1 MAQRMEFELRS
12 RLGGDTPA
20 RHNGMPSMRLLLC
33 GDFSGR
39 AGRTAMGLVGTT
51 PLAERSALRVD
62 SDNFDAVMARLKPAV
77 QLVIGGDTASMAFG
91 SLDDFHPDALFDRLE
106 LFTRLRSL
114 RRRLL
119 DPASFEQASSELLG
133 TDGES
138 DTASL
143 QRLMGGPA
151 RTAAAAAA
159 PASQPPATGIDAL
172 IQRIVAP
179 HIVPSH
185 GARQATLVQAVDMA
199 ISEQM
204 RALLHAAPFQALE
217 AAWRS
222 VHLLVSRLELD
233 ETLQLHLFDVT
244 RAELDA
250 TAAEQDLER
259 TGLWQALVER
269 QRDASGGPGWS
280 MLVAL
285 EAFGASQADVATL
298 ASLAALSGA
307 AGAPLVATAA
317 PSLLGCNA
325 MPLPSDCHT
334 WPGLDADS
342 QQRWQALRRSTL
354 APWIG
359 LTAPRLLLRLPYGK
373 GKDPITAFAFE
384 EFVGTPAHETFLW
397 GHAGVPLAL
406 LIGRGFS
413 ASGWA
418 FEPDDEREIDDLPAF
433 TILSDGEM
441 ELQACAEQYLGEQSA
456 QALLEAGLMPLLS
469 HKNRNAVTLMR
480 FQSLA
485 EPTAA
490 LAFAGQAA

>member
-1 MAQRMEFELRS
+1 MAQEMVFELRPRPS
-12 RLGGDTPA
+12 GHMPA
-20 RHNGMPSMRLLLC
+20 RRVGASPMRLLLC

-39 AGRTAMGLVGTT
+39 AGQMAASLGDPT
-51 PLAERSALRVD
+51 PLAARSTLRID
-62 SDNFDAVMARLKPAV
+62 IDNFDAVMSRLKPAV
-77 QLVIGGDTASMAFG
+77 QLVMGGETVSMAFG
-91 SLDDFHPDALFDRLE
+91 SLDDFHPDALFDRLA

-119 DPASFEQASSELLG
+119 DPATFEQASTELLG
-133 TDGES
+133 TAGES
-138 DTASL
+138 DAASL

-151 RTAAAAAA
+151 RST
-159 PASQPPATGIDAL
+159 PATPVSQPPATGIDAL

-185 GARQATLVQAVDMA
+185 GARQAPLVQAVDMT

-204 RALLHAAPFQALE
+204 RVLLHAAPFQALE

-250 TAAEQDLER
+250 TTAEPDLER

-269 QRDASGGPGWS
+269 PRDASGGPGWS

-285 EAFGASQADVATL
+285 EIFGAAQADVSTL
-298 ASLAALSGA
+298 ASLAALSAA

-317 PSLLGCNA
+317 PSLLGCDA

-334 WPGLDADS
+334 WPGLDAES
-342 QQRWQALRRSTL
+342 QQRWQMLRRSTL

-359 LTAPRLLLRLPYGK
+359 LAAPRLLLRLPYGK

-384 EFVGTPAHETFLW
+384 EFAGASAHETFLW
-397 GHAGVPLAL
+397 GHASVVLAL

-418 FEPDDEREIDDLPAF
+418 FEPDDERDIDDLPAF
-433 TILSDGEM
+433 TILRDGDM

-456 QALLEAGLMPLLS
+456 QALLDAGLMPLLS

-485 EPTAA
+485 EPAAA

>member
-1 MAQRMEFELRS
+1 MAQRMAFELRS
-12 RLGGDTPA
+12 RPSSDAPA
-20 RHNGMPSMRLLLC
+20 RQIGVSPMRLLLC

-39 AGRTAMGLVGTT
+39 ADQTATSLGDPT
-51 PLAERSALRVD
+51 PLAGRPALRIDV
-62 SDNFDAVMARLKPAV
+62 DNFEAVMARLKPAV
-77 QLVIGGDTASMAFG
+77 QMAIGEDTVSMEFG
-91 SLDDFHPDALFDRLE
+91 SLEDFHPDALFDRLE

-133 TDGES
+133 TGGES
-138 DTASL
+138 DAASL

-151 RTAAAAAA
+151 RSTPAA
-159 PASQPPATGIDAL
+159 PANKLAATGIDAL

-185 GARQATLVQAVDMA
+185 GARQTPLVQAIDMT

-204 RALLHAAPFQALE
+204 RALLHASSFQALE

-233 ETLQLHLFDVT
+233 EALQLHLFDIT

-250 TAAEQDLER
+250 AAAEQDLER
-259 TGLWQALVER
+259 TSLWQALVER

-285 EAFGASQADVATL
+285 EAFGASRADVTTL
-298 ASLAALSGA
+298 ASLAALSAA

-317 PSLLGCNA
+317 PSLLGCKT
-325 MPLPSDCHT
+325 MPLPSGCHT
-334 WPGLDADS
+334 WPGLDNDS
-342 QQRWQALRRSTL
+342 QLRWQALRRSTL

-359 LTAPRLLLRLPYGK
+359 LATPRLLLRLPYGK

-456 QALLEAGLMPLLS
+456 QALLDAGLMPLLS
-469 HKNRNAVTLMR
+469 HRNRNVVTVMR

-490 LAFAGQAA
+490 LTFAGQAA